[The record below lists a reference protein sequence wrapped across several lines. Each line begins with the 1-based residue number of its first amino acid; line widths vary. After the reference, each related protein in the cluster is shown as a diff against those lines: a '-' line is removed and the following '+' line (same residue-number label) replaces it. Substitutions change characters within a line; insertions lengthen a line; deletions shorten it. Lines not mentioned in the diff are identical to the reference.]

1 MAITAAVAL
10 SIVKKQ
16 HKRVFGKKPILK
28 SYEKLCAI
36 RLISPEGTAEC
47 KWFKDAVADPETTE
61 LSFLAVAVEGM
72 EMLHTILTLDFA
84 EFPKANGDL
93 YAKYGKWCAA
103 NNISTS
109 TEDKER
115 ITNFFKSLCALVKPT
130 KEDYIPAQTAFNIT
144 RRVYWFDRMRMYQG
158 YDEWDP
164 DHMRTRGSV
173 LKAKSFR
180 MFVDDLKKKIKE
192 WQKTRDFTAAN
203 SAMIKKR
210 ITPAES
216 KAIKDATLN
225 GDLVGSISKTTAD
238 QIHMRTIA
246 MSAISN
252 STLLR
257 SKDVRSLRD
266 SQMMMHELPDIK
278 PANCVAL
285 MWTLNNGKTLNSL
298 MHEENAVGCIE
309 HADPTLSTPIIMAA
323 FKVFQED
330 LSATRGVS
338 TLTKIEAYFDALK
351 DWINGGAKSGA
362 KPEPTWRKNK
372 TFFIDDPTASI
383 SYSTQA
389 SDVKRFNKLAGV
401 TGKGAVL
408 HLPRSDKTSRAM
420 ESGRIS
426 LPTIT
431 MAGGWGKQTECEK
444 TYLAGAAIAPVLLTL
459 AMWDNADSYY
469 CCWDTT
475 TAAANIPV
483 ELKSVVMSKLDD
495 IIKKM
500 ESAKEFSL
508 KNPKIIA
515 TNDYFPEQVYLN
527 TMIKLRTKFIT
538 TAPLIY
544 TALKELPVY
553 RDHPLFQ
560 HELYSIYAAQETTR
574 IKVLLSALNINEQH
588 DKREFL
594 VPLLGSLSPAPSPSN
609 KRKRPTDEMITK
621 AAKYI
626 INTTG
631 TTPAIPNVLEPD
643 NIYEAYQQYTDVF
656 KESPR
661 NWTEWYGKDKSNMM
675 RFHKSYDTY
684 LYIDKAI
691 EAIPSTVSVCSKLET
706 AANSLGVSNRDF
718 VKNCM
723 YFYFHP
729 PKSTTQAPKRPPK
742 CTPEQLESAITAT
755 GLPALK

>member
-1 MAITAAVAL
+1 MAIAVAVAL
-10 SIVKKQ
+10 SIVRQQ
-16 HKRVFGKKPILK
+16 HKRMFGKKPILK

-36 RLISPEGTAEC
+36 RLLSPEGTAEC
-47 KWFKDAVADPETTE
+47 KWFKDAVADPDTTE

-84 EFPKANGDL
+84 EFTKANGDL

-130 KEDYIPAQTAFNIT
+130 REDYIPAQTAFNIT

-164 DHMRTRGSV
+164 DHMRSRGSV

-180 MFVDDLKKKIKE
+180 MFVDDLKKQIKE

-210 ITPAES
+210 ITPGES
-216 KAIKDATLN
+216 KAIQDAVLN

-278 PANCVAL
+278 PANCTAL
-285 MWTLNNGKTLNSL
+285 MWSLNNGKTLNSL

-309 HADPTLSTPIIMAA
+309 HADPTLSSPIIMAA

-338 TLTKIEAYFDALK
+338 TLTKMDTYFDALK

-408 HLPRSDKTSRAM
+408 HLPRSDKTSGAM

-444 TYLAGAAIAPVLLTL
+444 TYLAGAAVAPVLLTL
-459 AMWDNADSYY
+459 AKWDNADSFY
-469 CCWDTT
+469 CCWD
-475 TAAANIPV
+475 ANATDIPV
-483 ELKSVVMSKLDD
+483 ELKSTVMSKLDG
-495 IIKKM
+495 IIKKL
-500 ESAKEFSL
+500 ESAKAFSL
-508 KNPKIIA
+508 KNPKIIT
-515 TNDYFPEQVYLN
+515 TNDYFPEHIYLN
-527 TMIKLRTKFIT
+527 TMTKLRSKFIT

-544 TALKELPVY
+544 SALKELPVY

-560 HELYSIYAAQETTR
+560 HELYPIYAAQEITR
-574 IKVLLSALNINEQH
+574 IKVLLSTFNINEQH
-588 DKREFL
+588 DKRKFL
-594 VPLLGSLSPAPSPSN
+594 LPLLPSENKN
-609 KRKRPTDEMITK
+609 KRKRPTDEMIAE
-621 AAKYI
+621 AAEFI
-626 INTTG
+626 TSTAS
-631 TTPAIPNVLEPD
+631 TAMPMPNVLEPD
-643 NIYEAYQQYTDVF
+643 NIYEAYKQYTTVF

-684 LYIDKAI
+684 LYIDAHSNSN
-691 EAIPSTVSVCSKLET
+691 ANAASVCSKLQT
-706 AANSLGVSNRDF
+706 AGTSLGVSNRDF
-718 VKNCM
+718 VKNCV

-742 CTPEQLESAITAT
+742 CTPEQLESAITAA